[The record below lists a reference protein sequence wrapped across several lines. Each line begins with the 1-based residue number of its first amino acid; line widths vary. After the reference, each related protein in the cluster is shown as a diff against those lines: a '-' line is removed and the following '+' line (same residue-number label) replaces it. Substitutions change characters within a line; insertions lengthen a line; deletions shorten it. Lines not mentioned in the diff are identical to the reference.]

1 MSRLPRIA
9 AIISIVL
16 GVIAVVLG
24 VAVYVVVHNELA
36 DQKITVSDDAPFL
49 AGDEVDGPFSAYAEA
64 MAINDHAL
72 EAGDGLTYAE
82 LPRDDPRR
90 ETVMTADFLQASL
103 FTSVVAFGVAALV
116 AALGVVLILFGFVF
130 RELDRRTS
138 RVDAARPAPTALR
151 TGRTRCGPSVLPSPL
166 AVRGR

>member
-9 AIISIVL
+9 ATISIVL

-24 VAVYVVVHNELA
+24 VAVYVLVHNELA

-72 EAGDGLTYAE
+72 EAGGGLTYAE
-82 LPRDDPRR
+82 LPQDDPKRD
-90 ETVMTADFLQASL
+90 TVMTADFLQASL

-138 RVDAARPAPTALR
+138 EVSSERQAPTAMA
-151 TGRTRCGPSVLPSPL
+151 G
-166 AVRGR
+166 ADA